1 MLTSRQIDILRV
13 IISDFIDEAIPVGS
27 KTLKSN
33 HELPYSSATIRN
45 EMAYLEEV
53 GLLEKTHT
61 SSGRVPSN
69 QGYRYYVDYLL
80 EENELDDILVK
91 RLENLF
97 NNRKLEIEEI
107 VKETCN
113 LISSMTNYTSVAL
126 GADSKDEILARL
138 EMIPISSNSAV
149 ILIVT
154 QSGKAESKTF
164 NIDQRIDLEQIQK
177 CIKLMNKMLVSTK
190 LSDVVSRIESDIKEE
205 LAKYVVNYEYI
216 LDAFVNAFIKFSS
229 DNVYVSGRNNIIN
242 QPDFNDISKIR
253 SIVNAMEDQDFFE
266 ELAKHIDGPAV
277 MIGHESNKLLLDDV
291 AIITSNYEVSENEK
305 GVIAIIGPT
314 RMDYDKMINLLDYV
328 SIQISQL
335 IKEQRG
341 GNSE

>member
-1 MLTSRQIDILRV
+1 MLTSRQIDILKV

-61 SSGRVPSN
+61 SSGRIPSN

-80 EENELDDILVK
+80 DESELDDVLIK
-91 RLENLF
+91 RLEELF
-97 NNRKLEIEEI
+97 NNRKLEIEEV

-138 EMIPISSNSAV
+138 ELIPVSTNSV
-149 ILIVT
+149 VVLIVT
-154 QSGKAESKTF
+154 TSGKTESKIF
-164 NIDQRIDLEQIQK
+164 SIDHHLDLEEILK
-177 CIKLMNKMLVSTK
+177 CVKVMNKMLVGTK
-190 LSDVVSRIESDIKEE
+190 LCDIVARIEGDIKDE
-205 LAKYVVNYEYI
+205 LAKHVTDYEFI
-216 LDAFVNAFIKFSS
+216 VDAFVNAFIKFSS
-229 DNVYVSGRNNIIN
+229 DNIYVSGRNNIIN
-242 QPDFNDISKIR
+242 QPDFNDIDKIR
-253 SIVNAMEDQDFFE
+253 NIVNVMEDHDFFE

-277 MIGHESNKLLLDDV
+277 MIGQESNKMQIDDV
-291 AIITSNYEVSENEK
+291 AIVTSNYDVNENER

-341 GNSE
+341 GSSE